1 LSLVIED
8 PSSEQAGLEVISA
21 SLWRTDRVNVIV
33 CGEYDTGKTDFA
45 ARFPKPV
52 LLDTGENGA
61 ITVRKMLREGRL
73 TADIPIV
80 KTSSFADALAVVAAP
95 KARLGQAFK
104 GTPWEGYELEMQTL
118 AVDTISTLE
127 EWCTAEL
134 LEARGWTDLSDGGGG
149 GGWTTLKRKMGAF
162 LRAAWNLPLNTV
174 LLAHAGDARP
184 EVRDRQ
190 GKIIMKAKA
199 AGPLLSG
206 TLVKTAPA
214 LADFMLYFT
223 KEFEFGQGESFVAYS
238 GENPHGFPTK
248 NRLRGLL
255 DVRLVNPGY
264 EHLRAALDKLE
275 ESKNV

>member
-1 LSLVIED
+1 VSLVIED

-73 TADIPIV
+73 AADIPIV

-104 GTPWEGYELEMQTL
+104 GTSWEGYELEMQTL

-134 LEARGWTDLSDGGGG
+134 LEARGWADLGDGGGG

-223 KEFEFGQGESFVAYS
+223 KEFDMGPPSGEAFVAYS
-238 GENPHGFPTK
+238 GENPAGFPTK

-275 ESKNV
+275 ASK